1 MYRYGFKTE
10 KEVLIPTFLLCL
22 IEVDLLVCVT
32 SQSNLGHE
40 SEEEARFDIAFKKHN
55 QDFKSRKKLFLSRFG
70 GQNTRL

>member
-1 MYRYGFKTE
+1 
-10 KEVLIPTFLLCL
+10 
-22 IEVDLLVCVT
+22 VT